1 MLKITENIKN
11 LTISLKSKIF
21 QLISFPIS
29 HIQLS
34 LNSQILLNSNLDVAL
49 EDYVDICLAISDI
62 PMHKS
67 RLEALH
73 LFFSLYAEFQNSQ
86 HFRNLALGQRDGE
99 ERGETAQTTVDNYV
113 LIEEGGGMA
122 EMQQPQ
128 RNRLEIG

>member
-1 MLKITENIKN
+1 
-11 LTISLKSKIF
+11 
-21 QLISFPIS
+21 
-29 HIQLS
+29 
-34 LNSQILLNSNLDVAL
+34 LDVAL

-99 ERGETAQTTVDNYV
+99 ERGETAQTMVDNFV
-113 LIEEGGGMA
+113 LIEEEGGGMA
-122 EMQQPQ
+122 AEMQQQQQ